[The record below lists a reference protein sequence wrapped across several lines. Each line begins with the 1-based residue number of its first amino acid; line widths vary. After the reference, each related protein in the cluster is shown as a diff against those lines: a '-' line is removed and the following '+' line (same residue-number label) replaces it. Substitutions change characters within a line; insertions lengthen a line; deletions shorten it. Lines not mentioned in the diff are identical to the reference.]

1 MRNKTKTRK
10 SLNSKQMVQ
19 YQVIWHVYFFYIQ
32 AVHSKAMQCRAGGFV
47 HTQMPPLQREKTKN
61 GSWADGLGRSM
72 HVKCYHKIL

>member
-1 MRNKTKTRK
+1 
-10 SLNSKQMVQ
+10 MVQ
-19 YQVIWHVYFFYIQ
+19 YQVIWHVYFVFYIQ

-61 GSWADGLGRSM
+61 GSWADGLVMSM